1 MFGIMPWEKGRGK
14 GTSDSPLMP
23 LRSEMES
30 LFNRIFGPTWLEP
43 VRDEFWGWNMETED
57 AENEFRIRMELPGF
71 EPPEVDVFLTG
82 DRLTVR
88 AEHKKEV
95 KEETKE
101 EKIEYTERH
110 YGKFERTIL
119 LPAGVEAEK
128 AEAVYRNGMLMVKLP
143 KLPTIRPRK
152 VEVKP

>member
-1 MFGIMPWEKGRGK
+1 MFGVMPWKKEERVNN
-14 GTSDSPLMP
+14 PLMP
-23 LRSEMES
+23 LRNEFEA
-30 LFNRIFGPTWLEP
+30 LFNRFFGPAWLEP

-71 EPPEVDVFLTG
+71 EPPEVEVLLTG

-95 KEETKE
+95 KGEKKE
-101 EKIEYTERH
+101 EKVEYTERH

-128 AEAVYRNGMLMVKLP
+128 AEAVYRSGVLAIMLP
-143 KLPTIRPRK
+143 KVPAVRPHK
-152 VEVKP
+152 IEVKK

>member
-1 MFGIMPWEKGRGK
+1 MFGIMPWKKEEKAYY
-14 GTSDSPLMP
+14 PMMP
-23 LRSEMES
+23 LRNEFEA
-30 LFNRIFGPTWLEP
+30 LFNRFFGPSWLEP

-57 AENEFRIRMELPGF
+57 AENEFCIRMELPGF
-71 EPPEVDVFLTG
+71 EPPEVEVLLTG

-95 KEETKE
+95 KEEKKE
-101 EKIEYTERH
+101 EKVEYTERH

-128 AEAVYRNGMLMVKLP
+128 AEAVYRNGVLAVTLP
-143 KLPTIRPRK
+143 KVPAVRPHK
-152 VEVKP
+152 IEVKK

>member
-1 MFGIMPWEKGRGK
+1 MFGIMPWRKEEEKARALH
-14 GTSDSPLMP
+14 PLMP
-23 LRSEMES
+23 LRGEVES
-30 LFNRIFGPTWLEP
+30 LFNRFFGPTWLEP

-71 EPPEVDVFLTG
+71 EPPEVEVFVTG

-95 KEETKE
+95 KEANKE
-101 EKIEYTERH
+101 EKMEYTERH

-119 LPAGVEAEK
+119 LPPGVEAEK
-128 AEAVYRNGMLMVKLP
+128 AEAAYRNGMLTVKLP
-143 KLPTIRPRK
+143 KLPTVRPRK